1 MKSFRIKRIE
11 DYITGQPVSDSLFL
25 LPTDPADPMQ
35 SGFVRQPDYS
45 FKRTVR
51 YAVQMKHLFLWITV
65 KSFQDEDE
73 EWARMCAEELLDKLN
88 EEL

>member
-1 MKSFRIKRIE
+1 
-11 DYITGQPVSDSLFL
+11 
-25 LPTDPADPMQ
+25 
-35 SGFVRQPDYS
+35 
-45 FKRTVR
+45 
-51 YAVQMKHLFLWITV
+51 MKHLFLWITV

>member
-11 DYITGQPVSDSLFL
+11 DYIPEPASDSLFL

-51 YAVQMKHLFLWITV
+51 YAVQMKRQFRWITV

>member
-1 MKSFRIKRIE
+1 MKSFRIIRIE
-11 DYITGQPVSDSLFL
+11 DYTLGQPASDSLFL

-35 SGFVRQPDYS
+35 SGFVHQPDYS

-51 YAVQMKHLFLWITV
+51 YAVQMKYLFLWITV

>member
-1 MKSFRIKRIE
+1 MKSFRIKKMKIIFR
-11 DYITGQPVSDSLFL
+11 DQPQTPSFCSSLI
-25 LPTDPADPMQ
+25 LPTLCSPASSASPTTALSAQ
-35 SGFVRQPDYS
+35 SVI
-45 FKRTVR
+45 
-51 YAVQMKHLFLWITV
+51 QMKHLFLWITV

>member
-11 DYITGQPVSDSLFL
+11 DYIPGPASDPLFL

>member
-11 DYITGQPVSDSLFL
+11 DYIPGSASDSLFL

-35 SGFVRQPDYS
+35 SGFVRQPDYN
-45 FKRTVR
+45 FKHTVR
-51 YAVQMKHLFLWITV
+51 YAVQMKYLFLWITV